1 MRRTFIFTSLAITAA
16 IVLVVASVTYV
27 LFNIDGLIK
36 DTIISDASRAY
47 KVPVTVSD
55 AKMSLKT
62 GEGQI
67 IGLRIANPPG
77 FGAPT
82 AIHIPFIGIEVDTD
96 RIAAKAIGVRRVVLE
111 KPKIVLQIKEGRVN
125 LVRLR
130 DSVRAWVNR
139 SKIEDEDASKGQMF
153 IIDQVLLQ
161 NGSMVFRADFLDG
174 LETEVALPDTRIKD
188 IGAETGGALPA
199 EVIEAVTNIF
209 IKAAERASR
218 RIDLEALAKKNE
230 IPVPDVNIS
239 GLLKE

>member
-1 MRRTFIFTSLAITAA
+1 MRRTFILSSLAITAA
-16 IVLVVASVTYV
+16 IVLVFASVTYV
-27 LFNIDGLIK
+27 LFNIDGLVK
-36 DTIISDASRAY
+36 ETIESDGSRAY
-47 KVPVTVSD
+47 KVPVTIAD
-55 AKMSLKT
+55 AKISLKT

-82 AIHIPFIGIEVDTD
+82 AIHVPLIVLQVDTN
-96 RIAAKAIGVRRVVLE
+96 RIADKAIGVRRAILERPKVVLE
-111 KPKIVLQIKEGRVN
+111 IREGRVN

-139 SKIEDEDASKGQMF
+139 SEIDDEDASSGQMF

-174 LETEVALPDTRIKD
+174 LETEIPLPDTHIKN

-199 EVIEAVTNIF
+199 KIIEAITDLI
-209 IKAAERASR
+209 ITAAERASR
-218 RIDLEALAKKNE
+218 RIDLKAFAEKNE
-230 IPVPDVNIS
+230 IPVPDVNI
-239 GLLKE
+239 GALLKE